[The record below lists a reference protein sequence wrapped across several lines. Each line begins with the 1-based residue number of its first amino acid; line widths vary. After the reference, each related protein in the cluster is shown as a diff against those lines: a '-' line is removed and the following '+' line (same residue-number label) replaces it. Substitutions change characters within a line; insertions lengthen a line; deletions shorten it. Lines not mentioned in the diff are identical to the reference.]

1 MVNDNRDAPTVTGMD
16 FLCEDLLLLAIGACQ
31 GRLGRV
37 YAISYGL
44 MGAEL
49 VRLAATGRITVAEDR
64 VLVCSTAPTGDAE
77 LDAALARIGESA
89 SPPRPDEWVARP
101 RLGIVG
107 GYLHR
112 LEAARVIQAETRWW
126 LARYRVTDAARVAQT
141 RQQLDA
147 IARSAGPVDLGQAAY
162 AGLACAIGLDRMLYR
177 GRRGRAER
185 RRLRD
190 IAAGHWT
197 ASPPGAGD
205 SVTTGPAVGQAALQA
220 TMAQSARE
228 AYEGQR
234 KAAQAAVGAASL
246 AAIGAATRA
255 AVDAATH
262 AVANATAATAHG
274 GMAGGHGGGGHGG
287 HGG

>member
-16 FLCEDLLLLAIGACQ
+16 FLCEDLLLLAIDACQ

-49 VRLAATGRITVAEDR
+49 VRLAATGRITIAEDR
-64 VLVCSTAPTGDAE
+64 VLVCSAAPTGDAE

-89 SPPRPDEWVARP
+89 SPPRPGDWVARP
-101 RLGIVG
+101 RLGIVA

-126 LARYRVTDAARVAQT
+126 LARYRVTDAARAAQT
-141 RQQLDA
+141 RQQLEA

-177 GRRGRAER
+177 GRRQRAER

-197 ASPPGAGD
+197 ASLPEA
-205 SVTTGPAVGQAALQA
+205 GQAA
-220 TMAQSARE
+220 RE
-228 AYEGQR
+228 TDEAQR
-234 KAAQAAVGAASL
+234 KATQAAVSAASL
-246 AAIGAATRA
+246 AAIDAATRA
-255 AVDAATH
+255 AVHAAID
-262 AVANATAATAHG
+262 AVAHATAATAHG
-274 GMAGGHGGGGHGG
+274 GTAGGHGGGGHGG
-287 HGG
+287 H

>member
-1 MVNDNRDAPTVTGMD
+1 MVNDNRDAPAVTGMD
-16 FLCEDLLLLAIGACQ
+16 LLCEDLLLLAIGACQ

-49 VRLAATGRITVAEDR
+49 IRLAATGRITIAQDR
-64 VLVCSTAPTGDAE
+64 VLVCSAAPTRDAE

-89 SPPRPDEWVARP
+89 SPPRPGDWVARP
-101 RLGIVG
+101 RLGIVA

-112 LEAARVIQAETRWW
+112 LEAARAIQAETRWW
-126 LARYRVTDAARVAQT
+126 LARYRVTDAARAAQT

-162 AGLACAIGLDRMLYR
+162 AGLACAIGLDRILYR

-185 RRLRD
+185 GRLRD

-197 ASPPGAGD
+197 ASPP
-205 SVTTGPAVGQAALQA
+205 
-220 TMAQSARE
+220 E

-234 KAAQAAVGAASL
+234 KATQAAVGAASL

-255 AVDAATH
+255 AVDAATI
-262 AVANATAATAHG
+262 AVAHATAATAHG

-287 HGG
+287 H

>member
-1 MVNDNRDAPTVTGMD
+1 MVNDNRDAPAVTGMD

-49 VRLAATGRITVAEDR
+49 IRLAATGRITIAEDR
-64 VLVCSTAPTGDAE
+64 VLVCSAAPTGDAE

-89 SPPRPDEWVARP
+89 SPPRPGEWVARP
-101 RLGIVG
+101 RLGIVA

-126 LARYRVTDAARVAQT
+126 LARYRVTDAARAAQT

-162 AGLACAIGLDRMLYR
+162 AGLACAIGLDRILYR
-177 GRRGRAER
+177 GRRARAER

-197 ASPPGAGD
+197 ASLPGVSD
-205 SVTTGPAVGQAALQA
+205 SVTTGSAAGQAAMQA
-220 TMAQSARE
+220 T
-228 AYEGQR
+228 
-234 KAAQAAVGAASL
+234 QAAVSAASL

-255 AVDAATH
+255 AVDAATL
-262 AVANATAATAHG
+262 AVAHATAATAHG
-274 GMAGGHGGGGHGG
+274 GTAGGHGGGGHGG
-287 HGG
+287 H